1 MQNRLKFA
9 GLLAP
14 VLAALASCAA
24 PEPAP
29 APSAPA
35 APAAA
40 APAAAPVPP
49 VAEVRPFQVPSP
61 NGTRTDEYYWLRD
74 DTRSDPAV
82 LGYLDAEN
90 AYYAAVTASTK
101 PLEERVYNE
110 IVARIQQDDSSVPY
124 RKRGYWYY
132 TRYEAGKE
140 HPVYARRAGTMEA
153 PEQVTLDANALA
165 AGHGFYAVG
174 ELMVAPNNRILAWV
188 DDTVGRRQ
196 YTLRFKDLETG
207 QTLQD
212 AIPNV
217 EASLAWS
224 ADSGSVLYIEK
235 NPVTLLGYRV
245 RRHVLGTD
253 VTHDPLV
260 YEQDDLSYY
269 TSVTTTKDERY
280 LLIVAESTEATE
292 VRYADARDPK
302 LAFRVFQPRERGH
315 EYWVDHLDRRWI
327 IRSNWQA
334 LNFRLL
340 EAEDRH
346 AGDRA
351 RWRELVAHRDDAFIH
366 GFDVFHDFLAIE
378 ERSGALRRI
387 RIRPWQGG
395 KESMIG
401 TDESAY
407 TTYLGRNPE
416 LDTSLLRYEYSS
428 LTTPDTTYEYD
439 VASGA
444 RRLLKRQ
451 PVLGGYDPANYRTE
465 LLWAPARDGKRVPV
479 AVAYAKDTRID
490 GTAPLYQY
498 GYGSY
503 GSSQDPT
510 FDVSL
515 LPLLDRGFVYAQA
528 DIRGGMELGRRWYDD
543 GRLLRKK
550 NTFTDFIDV
559 TRFLVKAGYADA
571 KRVSASGLS
580 AGGLLIGA
588 VANMAPGD
596 YRALVANVPFV
607 DVVTTMLDESIPLV
621 TNEFDEWGNPEE
633 KVYYDYMLSYSPYDN
648 VARQDYPAMLVTT
661 ALHDS
666 QVQYYEPAKWVAR
679 LRARK
684 ADDNVLLFRTS
695 TDAGHGGKS
704 GRFESYREIAQEY
717 AFILG
722 QLGVAQ

>member
-1 MQNRLKFA
+1 MQSRLKFV
-9 GLLAP
+9 GFLAP

-35 APAAA
+35 AP

-82 LGYLDAEN
+82 LAYLDAEN
-90 AYYAAVTASTK
+90 AYYAAMTARTK
-101 PLEERVYNE
+101 PLDDRVYNE

-132 TRYEAGKE
+132 TRYESGKE
-140 HPVYARRAGTMEA
+140 HPVYARRTGTMEA
-153 PEQVTLDANALA
+153 PEQVMLDANVLGQ
-165 AGHGFYAVG
+165 GHGFYVVG
-174 ELMVAPNNRILAWV
+174 ELAVAPNDRLLAWV

-207 QTLQD
+207 RTLPD

-245 RRHVLGTD
+245 KRHVLGTD
-253 VTHDPLV
+253 AVQDSLV

-292 VRYADARDPK
+292 VRYAAAHDPK
-302 LAFRVFQPRERGH
+302 LEFRVFQPRERGH
-315 EYWVDHLDRRWI
+315 EYSVDHLRERWV

-334 LNFRLL
+334 PNFRLL
-340 EAEDRH
+340 EAADGH
-346 AGDRA
+346 TGDRG
-351 RWRELVAHRDDAFIH
+351 RWRELVADRDDAFIH
-366 GFDVFHDFLAIE
+366 GFDVFRDFLAIE

-395 KESMIG
+395 KESIIG
-401 TDESAY
+401 ADESAY

-416 LDTSLLRYEYSS
+416 LDTKLLRYEYTS
-428 LTTPDTTYEYD
+428 LTTPYTTYEYD

-479 AVAYAKDTRID
+479 TVVYAKDTRID

-503 GSSQDPT
+503 GSSQDPA

-559 TRFLVKAGYADA
+559 TRFLVKSGYADA
-571 KRVSASGLS
+571 KRASASGLS

-621 TNEFDEWGNPEE
+621 TNEFDEWGNP
-633 KVYYDYMLSYSPYDN
+633 KKKAYYDYMLSYSPYDN

-684 ADDNVLLFRTS
+684 TDDHVLLFRTS

-717 AFILG
+717 AFILD
-722 QLGVAQ
+722 QLGVTQ

>member
-1 MQNRLKFA
+1 
-9 GLLAP
+9 
-14 VLAALASCAA
+14 
-24 PEPAP
+24 
-29 APSAPA
+29 
-35 APAAA
+35 
-40 APAAAPVPP
+40 
-49 VAEVRPFQVPSP
+49 
-61 NGTRTDEYYWLRD
+61 
-74 DTRSDPAV
+74 
-82 LGYLDAEN
+82 
-90 AYYAAVTASTK
+90 
-101 PLEERVYNE
+101 
-110 IVARIQQDDSSVPY
+110 VPY
-124 RKRGYWYY
+124 RQRDFWYY
-132 TRYEAGKE
+132 TRYESGKE
-140 HPVYARRAGTMEA
+140 HPVYARRAGTMDA
-153 PEQVTLDANALA
+153 PEQVMLDANALA
-165 AGHGFYAVG
+165 VDHGFYVVG
-174 ELMVAPNNRILAWV
+174 GLVVAPNNRLLAWV

-196 YTLRFKDLETG
+196 YTLRFKDLGTG
-207 QTLQD
+207 RTLPES
-212 AIPNV
+212 IPNV
-217 EASLAWS
+217 EADLAWS

-245 RRHVLGTD
+245 RRHVLGSD
-253 VTHDPLV
+253 PANDPLV

-269 TSVTTTKDERY
+269 TGLATTKDERY
-280 LLIVAESTEATE
+280 LLIVAESTEATQ

-302 LAFRVFQPRERGH
+302 LAFRPLLPRERGH
-315 EYWVDHLDRRWI
+315 EYWVDHLDGRWI

-334 LNFRLL
+334 PNFRLL
-340 EAEDRH
+340 EVEDRY

-351 RWRELVAHRDDAFIH
+351 RWRELVAHRDDAVIH
-366 GFDVFHDFLAIE
+366 GFDVFKDFLAIE

-387 RIRPWQGG
+387 RIRPWRGG
-395 KESMIG
+395 KESLIG
-401 TDESAY
+401 ADESAY

-416 LDTSLLRYEYSS
+416 PDTTLLRYEYTS
-428 LTTPDTTYEYD
+428 LATPYTTYEYD
-439 VASGA
+439 VASGV

-465 LLWAPARDGKRVPV
+465 LLWATARDGARVPV
-479 AVAYAKDTRID
+479 SVVYARHTPID

-503 GSSQDPT
+503 GSSLDPT

-515 LPLLDRGFVYAQA
+515 LPLLDRGFVYALA
-528 DIRGGMELGRRWYDD
+528 NIRGGMELGRRWYDD
-543 GRLLRKK
+543 GRLLNKK

-559 TRFLVKAGYADA
+559 TRFLVKSGYADPG
-571 KRVSASGLS
+571 RVSASGLS

-588 VANMAPGD
+588 VSNMAPGD

-621 TNEFDEWGNPEE
+621 TNEFDEWGNPKE
-633 KVYYDYMLSYSPYDN
+633 KAYYEYMLSYSPYDN
-648 VARQDYPAMLVTT
+648 VEPQDYPAMLVTT

-684 ADDNVLLFRTS
+684 TDDNVLLFRTS

-717 AFILG
+717 AFVLD